1 MVEYGVLASK
11 SSEILSGFFG
21 QLQNLWDAIPFGTPI
36 AIVGSVALAA
46 YFALMRHRAP
56 A

>member
-36 AIVGSVALAA
+36 ASWGLWHWRLI
-46 YFALMRHRAP
+46 FALMRHRAP